1 MTLRGDGRLRA
12 RRTTARWPVSLIL
25 RSVRPRSAACSEN
38 GLVSNK
44 APCTDWAWGRE
55 WLPLL
60 IAPTFALAALLPLL
74 FDVMKDIPP
83 SYDCGESA
91 GADHDEKVASY
102 QAGYEVLHGLA
113 LLLSLSAILALSVA
127 RKRREGAGGI
137 GIPTICVV
145 AGVGVATLL
154 ALLFEPARF
163 TAVAVLL
170 PAIAL
175 TLVAQP
181 LGPQLTGLIAAALLA
196 WAGVRATQ
204 AARTA
209 GLLREQSALCWVLFV
224 LTAGHAL
231 VVSQQGHGPYF
242 C

>member
-1 MTLRGDGRLRA
+1 MSRRYLQLVSNNA
-12 RRTTARWPVSLIL
+12 RRTDR
-25 RSVRPRSAACSEN
+25 
-38 GLVSNK
+38 
-44 APCTDWAWGRE
+44 AWGRD

-60 IAPTFALAALLPLL
+60 IAPTFALAALLPAL
-74 FDVMKDIPP
+74 FDVMKEIPP

-181 LGPQLTGLIAAALLA
+181 LGPQLTGLIAARFSPGRASEPLRPPGPRVYCGSSLPS
-196 WAGVRATQ
+196 AGCC
-204 AARTA
+204 
-209 GLLREQSALCWVLFV
+209 SC
-224 LTAGHAL
+224 
-231 VVSQQGHGPYF
+231 
-242 C
+242 

>member
-1 MTLRGDGRLRA
+1 MSRG
-12 RRTTARWPVSLIL
+12 
-25 RSVRPRSAACSEN
+25 SVRPCAASREN
-38 GLVSNK
+38 GLVSKK
-44 APCTDWAWGRE
+44 ASRPDRAWGRE

-60 IAPTFALAALLPLL
+60 IAPTFALAAILPVL
-74 FDVMKDIPP
+74 FDIMQDIPP

-91 GADHDEKVASY
+91 GPGHDEKVASY

-113 LLLSLSAILALSVA
+113 LLLSLSALVALSVA
-127 RKRREGAGGI
+127 RTRRDGAGGI
-137 GIPTICVV
+137 GIPTLCAV
-145 AGVGVATLL
+145 GGLGVAALL
-154 ALLFEPARF
+154 ALLFEPARV
-163 TAVAVLL
+163 TVVAALL

-175 TLVAQP
+175 TIIAQP

-204 AARTA
+204 TVRIA
-209 GLLREQSALCWVLFV
+209 GSLREQSALCWVLFV